1 MSLFQGYILYYTEI
15 SAAEVQPVL
24 STAMLDYNVEQSLV
38 IRVFSVTVFNKA
50 TGLPKFLFYQMTE
63 CTPLMMTRR
72 I

>member
-38 IRVFSVTVFNKA
+38 IRVFSVTV
-50 TGLPKFLFYQMTE
+50 L
-63 CTPLMMTRR
+63 TRLLDF
-72 I
+72 